1 MLSLEVVIRKK
12 SGGDWLLFTQDD
24 HARLSAEIMSLWGGG
39 FFFPSPPDD
48 LLFAISEHDCGWKE
62 ADLSPVL
69 NPDGV
74 PESFTEVPPQK
85 QCDIWRRSFNAHS
98 NSRPEACA
106 LIALHFKKF
115 NDRVLSRGDNK
126 WSPALGREIDEFVA
140 RALGVESTEAVPARV
155 ERDLRLLQTGDA
167 LSLVLCHGWESF
179 EMNGVPLENG
189 GEETVRLK
197 IKGENSYSAIPWP
210 FSRDGDLSFEIGFTR
225 TNGEKFDSNAQLLK
239 QVRGR
244 AKEKMVF
251 RLSPENA

>member
-1 MLSLEVVIRKK
+1 MIRRKT
-12 SGGDWLLFTQDD
+12 GGGWLLFAQDD

-39 FFFPSPPDD
+39 FFFTSPSDD

-62 ADLSPVL
+62 ADSSPVL

-98 NSRPEACA
+98 TARPEACA

-115 NDRVLSRGDNK
+115 NDRVLSRGENK
-126 WSPALGREIDEFVA
+126 WSLALRREIDEFVA
-140 RALGVESTEAVPARV
+140 RSLCVESVEDIPARV

-179 EMNGVPLENG
+179 EMSGVPLENG
-189 GEETVRLK
+189 GEETVRLTMTD
-197 IKGENSYSAIPWP
+197 ENIYSASPWP
-210 FSRDGDLSFEIGFTR
+210 FSRGEDLSFEIGFTR
-225 TNGEKFDSNAQLLK
+225 VRGDKFDSNAQLLK
-239 QVRGR
+239 QAEGR
-244 AKEKMVF
+244 TGEKMVF
-251 RLSPENA
+251 CLSPENA